1 MISFRSASSTAC
13 TAALV
18 LFTSLEPAAVTS
30 AFAADDGCV
39 ALTGATLHLPEGE
52 SSGTL
57 VLEGGKIADVGAR
70 AEIPRGCREID
81 VRGNQVT
88 AGLVESRTQIGL
100 VEISLEPGTRD
111 GALDRDDP
119 VRAGFRAV
127 DGYNPLSSLIAI
139 TRFGGLT
146 SAVIAPGGGLISGQG
161 AWVDLAGLSQDAAAV
176 APHVAM
182 YARIGGPVGGTVLD
196 LRELFDLAEQY
207 RQGGTD
213 SLGRLHVPESV
224 SRVDL
229 ESLAP
234 VLDGE
239 MPLVI
244 GADRAADIEALLRLV
259 ARYELRLI
267 IAGGAEAWMLA
278 SELAQREVPV
288 IVDPLVYGP
297 GSFDQLHAR
306 PDNAALLHEAGAS
319 VIISG
324 YNSHNARKLRQLAG
338 NAVRAGLDHGAAIRA
353 ITEAPA
359 RAFGMDG
366 YGRLERGAVANVAV
380 WSGDPLEISTRL
392 THLFIRGKAVPLDS
406 RQEELFRRSRRLP
419 GTPAPALSLP

>member
-1 MISFRSASSTAC
+1 MSLVPAASRSAS
-13 TAALV
+13 
-18 LFTSLEPAAVTS
+18 P
-30 AFAADDGCV
+30 ADDGCT
-39 ALTGATLHLPEGE
+39 ALTGATLHLPDGE

-57 VLEGGKIADVGAR
+57 VLDGGKVADVGEQAKV
-70 AEIPRGCREID
+70 PRGCREVD
-81 VRGNQVT
+81 VRGNQIT

-100 VEISLEPGTRD
+100 VEISLESGTRD

-127 DGYNPLSSLIAI
+127 DGYNPLSSLIAV
-139 TRFGGLT
+139 TRLGGLT
-146 SAVIAPGGGLISGQG
+146 SAVIAPDGGLVSGQG
-161 AWVDLAGLSQDAAAV
+161 AWVDLAGLSQGAAV
-176 APHVAM
+176 VAPQVAM
-182 YARIGGPVGGTVLD
+182 VARIGGPVGGTVLD
-196 LRELFDLAEQY
+196 LRELFDVAQQY
-207 RQGGTD
+207 REGGAD
-213 SLGRLHVPESV
+213 SLGRLHVPESI

-234 VLDGE
+234 VLDGA

-244 GADRAADIEALLRLV
+244 GADRAADIEALLRLA
-259 ARYELRLI
+259 ARFELRLI

-278 SELAQREVPV
+278 PELARREIPV

-324 YNSHNARKLRQLAG
+324 YDSHNARKLRQLAG

-359 RAFGMDG
+359 RAFGMDD
-366 YGRLERGAVANVAV
+366 YGRLERGAVANVVV

-392 THLFIRGKAVPLDS
+392 THLFIRGSEVPLDS
-406 RQEELFRRSRRLP
+406 RQEELFRRYRRLP